1 MKLIPNFIRTELG
14 FNITDEEF
22 KKYENVFPIIDV
34 ITSTHNIEYV
44 CNGES
49 IAYEPI
55 SSGEIIYTPAFFKR
69 FSALLTSLCEI
80 RIKHTLTK
88 LSGGQ

>member
-1 MKLIPNFIRTELG
+1 MKLIPNFIRTELN

-22 KKYENVFPIIDV
+22 KKYESVFPIIEV

-55 SSGEIIYTPAFFKR
+55 SSEGIIYNPAFFER
-69 FSALLTSLCEI
+69 FSALITGLCEI
-80 RIKHTLTK
+80 QIKYK
-88 LSGGQ
+88 LIELAKGQ